1 MTRLG
6 PTDRFRRYGHR
17 FADRR
22 IRRLLRLLHAAAMR
36 DLLSAPG
43 GVAAVPHRRGNR
55 DGGT

>member
-22 IRRLLRLLHAAAMR
+22 IRRLLRLLHAAMR
-36 DLLSAPG
+36 DLLAAPG
-43 GVAAVPHRRGNR
+43 GAAAVPHRRGNR